1 MLTDVFL
8 NSCCVSDVLNGMF
21 DYQSESESESTMK
34 AAENEKT
41 RRLGAALQAAAAIAE
56 ELAGRHAKQKVV
68 SVLL

>member
-8 NSCCVSDVLNGMF
+8 NSCCVSDVINGMF
-21 DYQSESESESTMK
+21 DYQSESESTTK

>member
-21 DYQSESESESTMK
+21 DYQSESESTMK

>member
-1 MLTDVFL
+1 MMLTDVFL
-8 NSCCVSDVLNGMF
+8 NSCCVSDVINGMF
-21 DYQSESESESTMK
+21 DYQSESKSTMK

>member
-1 MLTDVFL
+1 MMLTDVFL

-21 DYQSESESESTMK
+21 DYQSESESTMK

>member
-8 NSCCVSDVLNGMF
+8 NSCCVSDVINGMF
-21 DYQSESESESTMK
+21 DYQSESKSTMK